1 MTTKNVHTALIE
13 FQKKGIKIGKD
24 KSNPYFKSKYA
35 DISTILYVVQ
45 QPLAECGLYIF
56 NQQST
61 EHPNMLITAI
71 VHAESETHIQ
81 TMTELKTRQSNMQ
94 EVGSALTYARR
105 YALANL
111 LSLLIDDPTDDDGEN
126 NYAGEN
132 NLREKYDKAQK
143 EITSLKKSI
152 DNYSKVVNAYEEQ
165 QQQPQPIPP
174 DLLERAVNAARA
186 GELSMSKFNET
197 AENKKWELKPTE
209 KARIE
214 QAIKEYNEEKQANEE
229 IPF

>member
-13 FQKKGIKIGKD
+13 FQKKGIVIGKD

-45 QPLAECGLYIF
+45 KPLAECGLYII

-143 EITSLKKSI
+143 EITSLKKSV
-152 DNYSKVVNAYEEQ
+152 DSANRLVKAYKEQ
-165 QQQPQPIPP
+165 EQQPQPIPP
-174 DLLERAVNAARA
+174 EKLESAINKARA
-186 GELSMSKFNET
+186 GELTISEFNVACE
-197 AENKKWELKPTE
+197 KKMWELKPTE
-209 KARIE
+209 KARVE
-214 QAIKEYNEEKQANEE
+214 LAIKEYNEERLAEE
-229 IPF
+229 EDPF